1 MLPRKVQAVILWC
14 YILCVAKLSGEKLV
28 LPLAVDLGEEE
39 RSDDVNVTLS
49 SFQIS
54 PITSDDVLKVD
65 THNDTTSTD
74 SEAEPDNSH
83 TDEQLPP
90 ADSNYTDCDET
101 NGNRTVDVDDI
112 FVNASDADSLLTSC
126 ENPVTNVV

>member
-1 MLPRKVQAVILWC
+1 MILLC

-49 SFQIS
+49 SFRIS
-54 PITSDDVLKVD
+54 PISNDDVLKVD
-65 THNDTTSTD
+65 THDDTTSTD
-74 SEAEPDNSH
+74 SETMPEHGD
-83 TDEQLPP
+83 TDEHLPP
-90 ADSNYTDCDET
+90 ADSNHTDCDET

-112 FVNASDADSLLTSC
+112 FVNASDADSLLSSC
-126 ENPVTNVV
+126 ENPVTNVA